1 MNVVLTEIQQIPGD
15 PLVRIRP
22 PLHSHS
28 CYLGNTHKIKL
39 YPLVVVVIP
48 SAPGLRM
55 VQSCAPSGEAW
66 IRRRS
71 CDLVVLKPSI
81 LETKRAITVSSYEDY
96 KCKKR

>member
-22 PLHSHS
+22 PLHGHS

-55 VQSCAPSGEAW
+55 VQSCAPSREAW
-66 IRRRS
+66 IRRRG

-81 LETKRAITVSSYEDY
+81 LETKRAITVSSCEDY
-96 KCKKR
+96 K